1 VNLNNI
7 FNIYVS
13 KYRNLYYGIL
23 FKFDEI
29 RIMNSVLMIK
39 NSSDEKIHNR
49 QLKHNML
56 NDILAV
62 TFLCYINQI
71 YGT

>member
-1 VNLNNI
+1 
-7 FNIYVS
+7 
-13 KYRNLYYGIL
+13 
-23 FKFDEI
+23 
-29 RIMNSVLMIK
+29 MNSVLMIK